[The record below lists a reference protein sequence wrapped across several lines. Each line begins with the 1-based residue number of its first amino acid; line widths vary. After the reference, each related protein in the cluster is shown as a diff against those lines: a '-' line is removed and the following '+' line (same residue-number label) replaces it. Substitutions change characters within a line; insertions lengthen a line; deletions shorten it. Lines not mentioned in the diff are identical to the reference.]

1 MRIQFL
7 VLSVVLG
14 SLLFGC
20 NSSSFAQKKT
30 APFGIDQRPQP
41 TGTDLNVLL
50 PKKVGV
56 FTRED
61 LPAGAKPPSDEDL
74 NVEYT
79 SGKDR
84 ISFGF
89 SLPETEKDAFEAIK
103 VTRQE
108 AIDSRLSLKNEQ
120 YQIGKNPGFFR
131 IADFMSWT
139 RGRYFF
145 YAKASSP
152 EALERFMQSFPF

>member
-50 PKKVGV
+50 PKRVGA

-61 LPAGAKPPSDEDL
+61 LPAGAKPLSDEDL

-79 SGKDR
+79 SGNDQ
-84 ISFGF
+84 IFFGF
-89 SLPETEKDAFEAIK
+89 SIPETEKDAFEAIK
-103 VTRQE
+103 VTRRE

-120 YQIGKNPGFFR
+120 YQIGKNPGYFR

-152 EALERFMQSFPF
+152 EALERFMRSFPF

>member
-30 APFGIDQRPQP
+30 VPFGIDQRPQP
-41 TGTDLNVLL
+41 TGIDLNVLL
-50 PKKVGV
+50 PKKVGA

-61 LPAGAKPPSDEDL
+61 LPPGAKPLSDEDL

-79 SGKDR
+79 SGNDQ
-84 ISFGF
+84 IFFGF
-89 SLPETEKDAFEAIK
+89 SIPETENGAFEAIK

-131 IADFMSWT
+131 IADFMSWA

>member
-7 VLSVVLG
+7 LLSVVLG
-14 SLLFGC
+14 SLLFGF
-20 NSSSFAQKKT
+20 NSNSFAQKKT
-30 APFGIDQRPQP
+30 VPFGIDQRPQP
-41 TGTDLNVLL
+41 TGADLNVLL
-50 PKKVGV
+50 PKKVGT

-61 LPAGAKPPSDEDL
+61 LPVGAKPRSDEDL

-79 SGKDR
+79 SGNDR

-89 SLPETEKDAFEAIK
+89 SIPETEKDAFEAIK

-108 AIDSRLSLKNEQ
+108 AIDSRLSLKGEQ
-120 YQIGKNPGFFR
+120 YQIGKNPSYFR

-145 YAKASSP
+145 YAKASNP
-152 EALERFMQSFPF
+152 ETLEKFMQSFPF